1 MLTEIEW
8 WGGLLFI
15 WAAAFYRIAY
25 PDIVKNGW
33 LARDC
38 ISLHLAYLCSAAVL
52 ALYFYPLSGV
62 MPTVY
67 LSLLGVGLLALVLS
81 IVWEPDDLETAEGS
95 SFVVD
100 VIIGGVALFGPMII
114 AFILGAVK
122 SYGLFFG

>member
-8 WGGLLFI
+8 WGGLIFV

-25 PDIVKNGW
+25 SDIIKNGW

-38 ISLHLAYLCSAAVL
+38 ISMHLAYLCSAAVL

-67 LSLLGVGLLALVLS
+67 LVLLIVGLVAFALS
-81 IVWEPDDLETAEGS
+81 IVWEPDDIETAEGS

-100 VIIGGVALFGPMII
+100 VIIGGGALFGPMII

-122 SYGLFFG
+122 SYGMFF